1 MRVVSIDPAP
11 AKPSTLFDGDQY
23 SSMSAPELRNHLDL
37 LARDGS
43 DVLVCW
49 DAPLTGPTDSTSAGS
64 RRYDFT
70 KRSIERFFSLR
81 ETGYATPKG
90 ISVLGYGDCPHW
102 TISRSLLGLPRVGR
116 FDSPES
122 KLPFQLLTQPARL
135 DTNRPSVVEIHPAV
149 AAWLWCRGRR
159 GELASWQYK
168 GKASGPSR
176 IRMEMWEIIRERV
189 ELAEDLPCP
198 HSDDQFDAVVGY
210 ILGVMLMRGKVDANG
225 GCMILGNARDG
236 AFLLPYEMA
245 LANSWICWRADT
257 EAGCI

>member
-1 MRVVSIDPAP
+1 
-11 AKPSTLFDGDQY
+11 
-23 SSMSAPELRNHLDL
+23 MSAPELRHHLDL
-37 LARDGS
+37 LACEGS

-49 DAPLTGPTDSTSAGS
+49 DAPLTGPIDSTCAGA

-70 KRSIERFFSLR
+70 KRSIERFFSR
-81 ETGYATPKG
+81 SETGYKTPRG
-90 ISVLGYGDCPHW
+90 ISVLGYSTCPHW

-122 KLPFQLLTQPARL
+122 QLPFQLVTQPNRL
-135 DTNRPSVVEIHPAV
+135 DAHRPSVVEIHPAV
-149 AAWLWCRGRR
+149 AAWLWCRERK
-159 GELASWQYK
+159 GERANWQYK
-168 GKASGPSR
+168 GNKPDSSR

-198 HSDDQFDAVVGY
+198 SSDDQFDAAVGY
-210 ILGVMLMRGKVDANG
+210 ILGVMLMRGNVGVSG

-236 AFLLPYEMA
+236 AFLLPYELA
-245 LANSWICWRADT
+245 LANSWACWRADT